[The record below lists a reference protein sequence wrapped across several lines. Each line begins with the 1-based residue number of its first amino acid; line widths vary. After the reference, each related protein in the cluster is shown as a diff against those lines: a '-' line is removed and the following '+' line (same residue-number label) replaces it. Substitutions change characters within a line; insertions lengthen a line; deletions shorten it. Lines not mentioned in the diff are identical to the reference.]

1 MSVVGLDHVAIA
13 VSDIQK
19 TLALLGGQLGLEVE
33 EVRES
38 VAFNMNLSFV
48 TRDGVRLLELIE
60 IKGPSSLSPF
70 APEKLPALHH
80 IALQVKDIEGTIGE
94 LGAKGMRPVDEKPV
108 QGRTSRLAFINPN
121 TSGGLMLELVERPE

>member
-38 VAFNMNLSFV
+38 IAFNMNLSFL
-48 TRDGVRLLELIE
+48 TKNGVRLVELIE
-60 IKGPSSLSPF
+60 TKGPSSLS
-70 APEKLPALHH
+70 
-80 IALQVKDIEGTIGE
+80 
-94 LGAKGMRPVDEKPV
+94 
-108 QGRTSRLAFINPN
+108 
-121 TSGGLMLELVERPE
+121 